1 MASLTVSPGW
11 RALAAHRAALA
22 AVTIR
27 DLFAHDDGRA
37 RRFAVEAAG
46 LYFDYSKHRL
56 TDETLRLL
64 VALAEQA
71 DIAGWTR
78 RMFAGEEINRSEGRA
93 VLHVGLRAGAGP
105 FPAGRDVM
113 PEVSGALARMRAFS
127 DAVRSGDWRGG
138 TGELVT
144 DVVNIGIGGSD
155 LGPRMVTRALR
166 AFCEPRPRL
175 HFVANGDPA
184 DLAAVLSALDPAHT
198 LFIVASKTFTTV
210 ETLTNAERARV
221 WIREALGERAVA
233 RHFAAV
239 SANVPAAAAFG
250 IDADVVFPMWDWV
263 GGRYSLW
270 SAVGLPIA
278 LAVGFARFAD
288 LLAGARA
295 MDEHFRNA
303 PAERNIPVLMALL
316 GVWYTNFWG
325 AQSHCVLPYSE
336 DLRDLPAY
344 LQQLEMES
352 NGKRI
357 DRDGNPVDYAT
368 APVIWG
374 AAGTNSQH
382 SFHQLLHQGTLLVPS
397 DFVLLRCGAQPAD
410 AHAMLTANGLAQS
423 AALMAG
429 RDDAA
434 APHRALPGNQPSST
448 FLLPALDPHALGALL
463 AAYEH
468 KVFAQGV
475 IWNVNSFDQWG
486 VEHGK
491 VLARGLLPRILQGG
505 EAPELDASTRTL
517 LARLRTR

>member
-1 MASLTVSPGW
+1 MPQLTRSPAW
-11 RALAAHRAALA
+11 QALAAHRGALA
-22 AVTIR
+22 SATIR
-27 DLFAHDDGRA
+27 DLFAHDVDRA
-37 RRFAVEAAG
+37 RRFCVEAAG
-46 LYFDYSKHRL
+46 LCFDYSKHRL

-71 DIAGWTR
+71 DVGGWTR
-78 RMFAGEEINRSEGRA
+78 RMFAGEAINSSEGRA
-93 VLHVGLRAGAGP
+93 VLHVALRAGAGP
-105 FPAGRDVM
+105 FPAGGDVM
-113 PEVSGALARMRAFS
+113 PEVSGTLARMRAFA
-127 DAVRSGDWRGG
+127 DAVRSGDWRGA
-138 TGELVT
+138 TGELIS

-166 AFCEPRPRL
+166 AYCAPRPRL
-175 HFVANGDPA
+175 HFVSNADPA
-184 DLAAVLSALDPAHT
+184 DLAAVLAALDPAHT
-198 LFIVASKTFTTV
+198 LFIVTSKTFTTA
-210 ETLTNAERARV
+210 ETLSNAERARA
-221 WIREALGERAVA
+221 WNRDALGERAAA
-233 RHFAAV
+233 RHFVAV
-239 SANVPAAAAFG
+239 SANVPAATAFG
-250 IDADVVFPMWDWV
+250 ISADAVFPMWDWV

-270 SAVGLPIA
+270 SAVGLPIV
-278 LAVGFARFAD
+278 LAVGFERFAEF
-288 LLAGARA
+288 LAGARA
-295 MDEHFRNA
+295 MDEHFREA
-303 PAERNIPVLMALL
+303 PAHRNIPILMGLL

-325 AQSHCVLPYSE
+325 AQSHCVLPYAE

-397 DFVLLRCGAQPAD
+397 DFVLFRRGAEPAA

-429 RDDAA
+429 KDDPA

-448 FLLPALDPHALGALL
+448 FLLPALDPRALGALI

-475 IWNVNSFDQWG
+475 VWNINSFDQWG

-491 VLARGLLPRILQGG
+491 VLARNLLPRILQGG
-505 EAPELDASTRTL
+505 EAHELDASTRAL
-517 LARLRTR
+517 LARLRAG

>member
-1 MASLTVSPGW
+1 MSALTGSPAW
-11 RALAAHRAALA
+11 RSLAAHRAALA

-27 DLFAHDDGRA
+27 DLFAQDADRA
-37 RRFAVEAAG
+37 RRFTVEAAG
-46 LYFDYSKHRL
+46 LCFDYSKHRL

-64 VALAEQA
+64 AALAA
-71 DIAGWTR
+71 HAKLAGWTR
-78 RMFAGEEINRSEGRA
+78 RMFAGEAINRSEGRA
-93 VLHVGLRAGAGP
+93 VLHVALRAGAGP

-113 PEVSGALARMRAFS
+113 PEVSAALGRMRAFAE
-127 DAVRSGDWRGG
+127 AVRSGDWRGG
-138 TGELVT
+138 TGELIT

-166 AFCEPRPRL
+166 AFCAPRL
-175 HFVANGDPA
+175 RAHFVANGDPA
-184 DLAAVLSALDPAHT
+184 DLAAILPALDPAHT

-210 ETLTNAERARV
+210 ETLANAERARA
-221 WIREALGERAVA
+221 WIREALGERAVT

-239 SANVPAAAAFG
+239 SANVPAATAFG
-250 IDADVVFPMWDWV
+250 IDAGAVFPMWDWV

-278 LAVGFARFAD
+278 LAVGFERFAE

-295 MDEHFRNA
+295 MDEHFRDA
-303 PAERNIPVLMALL
+303 PVERNIPALMALL
-316 GVWYTNFWG
+316 GVWYTNFWS
-325 AQSHCVLPYSE
+325 AQSHCMLPYSE

-357 DRDGNPVDYAT
+357 DRDGKAVDYAT

-397 DFVLLRCGAQPAD
+397 DFVLLRRGAEPAS
-410 AHAMLTANGLAQS
+410 AHAMLTANALAQS

-429 RDDAA
+429 KDDPAA
-434 APHRALPGNQPSST
+434 AHRALPGNQPSST
-448 FLLPALDPHALGALL
+448 FLLPALEPHALGALI

-491 VLARGLLPRILQGG
+491 VLARGLLPRLLEGG
-505 EAPELDASTRTL
+505 EAPELDGSTRAL
-517 LARLRTR
+517 LARLRAD

>member
-1 MASLTVSPGW
+1 MPLLTSSPAW
-11 RALAAHRAALA
+11 QALAAHRAAVA
-22 AVTIR
+22 SVRIR
-27 DLFAHDDGRA
+27 DLFARDNDRA
-37 RRFAVEAAG
+37 RRLSVEAAG

-64 VALAEQA
+64 VALADQA
-71 DIAGWTR
+71 DVAGWTR
-78 RMFAGEEINRSEGRA
+78 RMFAGDEINRTEGRA
-93 VLHVGLRAGAGP
+93 VLHVALRAGAGP
-105 FPAGRDVM
+105 FPTGRDVM
-113 PEVSGALARMRAFS
+113 PEVSGTLARMRAFA
-127 DAVRSGDWRGG
+127 DAVRSGDWRGA
-138 TGELVT
+138 TGELVS
-144 DVVNIGIGGSD
+144 DVVHIGIGGSD

-166 AFCEPRPRL
+166 AFCAQRPRL

-184 DLAAVLSALDPAHT
+184 DLAAVLPALDPAHT

-210 ETLTNAERARV
+210 ETLTNAERARA
-221 WIREALGERAVA
+221 WIRDALGERAIA

-239 SANVPAAAAFG
+239 SANVPAATAFG
-250 IDADVVFPMWDWV
+250 LDADAVFPMWDWV

-270 SAVGLPIA
+270 SAVGLPIV
-278 LAVGFARFAD
+278 LAAGFERFAE

-295 MDEHFRNA
+295 MDEHFRDA
-303 PAERNIPVLMALL
+303 PAHRNIPVLMALL

-336 DLRDLPAY
+336 DLHDLPAY

-357 DRDGNPVDYAT
+357 DRDGKPVDYAT

-397 DFVLLRCGAQPAD
+397 DFVLLRRGAEPVA

-429 RDDAA
+429 KDDPA

-448 FLLPALDPHALGALL
+448 FLLPALDPRALGALI

-475 IWNVNSFDQWG
+475 VWNVNSFDQWG

-491 VLARGLLPRILQGG
+491 ALARSLLPQILQGG
-505 EAPELDASTRTL
+505 EAPELDASTRAL
-517 LARLRTR
+517 LGRLRAG